1 MAKHKHKK
9 GDFTFDFSSLTLK
22 IAEKEHAKEVPHLST
37 EPVSFDNALDL
48 VRTIDITKDYF
59 CFVPGSFIFGDM
71 LEALLFEKKLAP
83 DKMYV
88 TTLGMSR
95 ENIDSLV
102 NCTRYLHCKHLYLLV
117 SNYYM
122 GVERHNNVP
131 YLEKEFTGEPIDVA
145 VLASHCKIALIRS
158 HKGDMLISGSANLS
172 SSNNV
177 EQFCIMHDEAAIDYC
192 ENKLNNVFER
202 FTVFKGLENKSVDWQ
217 KNKGNTGVKAWDN
230 LKG

>member
-1 MAKHKHKK
+1 
-9 GDFTFDFSSLTLK
+9 
-22 IAEKEHAKEVPHLST
+22 
-37 EPVSFDNALDL
+37 
-48 VRTIDITKDYF
+48 
-59 CFVPGSFIFGDM
+59 
-71 LEALLFEKKLAP
+71 
-83 DKMYV
+83 
-88 TTLGMSR
+88 
-95 ENIDSLV
+95 
-102 NCTRYLHCKHLYLLV
+102 
-117 SNYYM
+117 M

-217 KNKGNTGVKAWDN
+217 KNKGNTGVKAWDS